1 MRAAAARLPRTAWL
15 TRSLGLGTF
24 LAFASFVLLARS
36 AVAQTPTATPYP
48 TRLELAPIESVEVQV
63 LESQPPQYLVS
74 VTSGLPGG
82 CAAFANIAAA
92 RNATRI
98 DVTVQ
103 NTMPAVSIP
112 CTAIYGYR
120 TTNLNLGSDFVAGTT
135 YTVVVN
141 GAAASSKTT
150 MFTAQGVSQATPT
163 ATATTPAGGGA
174 TPTAPRPANTG
185 TGGVD
190 GGRSVEA
197 LDAVI
202 GASAVGMALL
212 AVTLIVTRNPRRR

>member
-1 MRAAAARLPRTAWL
+1 MRATAARLSRTTWL
-15 TRSLGLGTF
+15 TRGLVLGAF
-24 LAFASFVLLARS
+24 AVFASFVLIARG
-36 AVAQTPTATPYP
+36 AFAQAPTATPYP

-63 LESQPPQYLVS
+63 LESQPPQYVIT

-92 RNATRI
+92 RNGTRI

-120 TTNLNLGSDFVAGTT
+120 TSNLNLGTDFVAGTT
-135 YTVVVN
+135 YTVVAN
-141 GAAASSKTT
+141 AASASSKTKT
-150 MFTAQGVSQATPT
+150 FTAQGVSQTPPT
-163 ATATTPAGGGA
+163 ATATLPAGTSV
-174 TPTAPRPANTG
+174 TPVAPRPANTG

-190 GGRSVEA
+190 GGTSVEA

-202 GASAVGMALL
+202 GASAMAMALL
-212 AVTLIVTRNPRRR
+212 AVTLIVTRIPRRR